1 MLISYEDDGRGFSLN
16 AETEKGL
23 GLSSVRN
30 RVVMLGGTIEIL
42 SSPGEGVS
50 IFILIPIQSHER
62 K

>member
-1 MLISYEDDGRGFSLN
+1 MRMMVG
-16 AETEKGL
+16 EKGL